1 MTRTARPPTQLCFG
15 LWRYVAQQVTVAGD
29 GKARDLARLC
39 IGITLMQRNGGKI
52 SLDFDG
58 LERREDTVTADVPV

>member
-1 MTRTARPPTQLCFG
+1 
-15 LWRYVAQQVTVAGD
+15 
-29 GKARDLARLC
+29 LC

>member
-1 MTRTARPPTQLCFG
+1 MCLAMTTGTAA
-15 LWRYVAQQVTVAGD
+15 RYDMAPQVTVAGD
-29 GKARDLARLC
+29 GRARDLARLC